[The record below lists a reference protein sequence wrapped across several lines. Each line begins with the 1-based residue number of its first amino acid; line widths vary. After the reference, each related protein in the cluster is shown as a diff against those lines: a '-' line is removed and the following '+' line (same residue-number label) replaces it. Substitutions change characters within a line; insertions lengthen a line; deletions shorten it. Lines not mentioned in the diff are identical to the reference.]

1 MKITNLA
8 ERHTTYTSNAY
19 LLTGDY
25 NKPDDINALIDT
37 GRDPIIIENLLKIPK
52 GIGKNRVERVVITH
66 SHYDHKELLPR
77 IKEMFNPI
85 VYAYS
90 RECGSDKILKN
101 GDMIRLGDSTF
112 KVLHIGGHTE
122 DSIGLYCE
130 KERIFFSGDAPMKI
144 ISSKT
149 EYVDEEKF
157 LNTLFYLACNRLDT
171 IYPGHG
177 PPISNK
183 HQGWIIDSLLC
194 VKQGQALREME
205 LEHKKGEK
213 YQKVRW

>member
-1 MKITNLA
+1 MKIVNLS
-8 ERHTTYTSNAY
+8 EGHTTYTSNVY
-19 LLTGDY
+19 LITGDY
-25 NKPDDINALIDT
+25 NKPDDINALVDA

-52 GIGKNRVERVVITH
+52 GIGKSRVERVVLTH
-66 SHYDHKELLPR
+66 CHYDHKELLPR
-77 IKEMFNPI
+77 IKEMFNPT

-90 RECGSDKILKN
+90 AECECDKTLKS
-101 GDMIRLGDSTF
+101 GDSIKLGDGTF

-130 KERIFFSGDAPMKI
+130 EQGLFFSGDAPMQI
-144 ISSKT
+144 RSSSND
-149 EYVDEEKF
+149 YVDVEKF

-183 HQGWIIDSLLC
+183 NQSWIIDSLLW
-194 VKQGQALREME
+194 VKQGQALKEAE
-205 LEHKKGEK
+205 LERKRGGE
-213 YQKVRW
+213 YQKIQW

>member
-25 NKPDDINALIDT
+25 NKPGDINALIDT
-37 GRDPIIIENLLKIPK
+37 GRDPMIIENLLKVPK
-52 GIGKNRVERVVITH
+52 GIGKSRVERVVLTH
-66 SHYDHKELLPR
+66 CHYDHKELLPR
-77 IKEMFNPI
+77 IKEMFTPT

-90 RECGSDKILKN
+90 TECECDKTLKN
-101 GDMIRLGDSTF
+101 GDTIKLADSTF

-130 KERIFFSGDAPMKI
+130 QEGVFFSGDAPMKI
-144 ISSKT
+144 MSSSN

-177 PPISNK
+177 PPISN
-183 HQGWIIDSLLC
+183 QRQSWIIDSLLC
-194 VKQGQALREME
+194 VKRGQAQKEME
-205 LEHKKGEK
+205 SERKKGEG
-213 YQKVRW
+213 YQRVRW

>member
-19 LLTGDY
+19 LITGDY
-25 NKPDDINALIDT
+25 NKPDDINALIDA
-37 GRDPIIIENLLKIPK
+37 GRDPIIIENLLKMAK
-52 GIGKNRVERVVITH
+52 GIGKRRVERVVITH
-66 SHYDHKELLPR
+66 CHYDHKELLPR
-77 IKEMFNPI
+77 IKKMFNPI

-90 RECGSDKILKN
+90 KECGSDKTLKN
-101 GDMIRLGDSTF
+101 GDTIRLGDSTF

-130 KERIFFSGDAPMKI
+130 KEGIFFSGDAPMKI
-144 ISSKT
+144 MSSKN

-183 HQGWIIDSLLC
+183 NQSWIIDSLLC
-194 VKQGQALREME
+194 VKQGQALKEMH
-205 LEHKKGEK
+205 LEGKNGGE